1 MSKTVVVTG
10 SHGFLGR
17 HAALEMKNRG
27 YYVIGIGRGKWSEEE
42 YIEYGHD
49 IWIEDDITLQSL
61 KDINRSVDVI
71 VHCAGSAS
79 VKFSI
84 ENPLEDF
91 EMTVDTT
98 LHVLEY
104 MRLYQPDAILIYP
117 SSVAVYGNVNALPFK
132 EDFQLNPVSPYGNHK
147 LIVEQLCR
155 SYEQSYKLKI
165 GIIRFFSIYGE
176 GLRKQLIWDACRKF
190 HEQNKEAV
198 FYGTGNET
206 RDWIHVKD
214 AARLIGIFSER
225 VNGLYIIN
233 GGSGEGVSVRDV
245 VRLIRDNF
253 GYKTDIVFNSL
264 VRSGDPEHY
273 LADITKAIKM
283 DWQPEI
289 NFKNGIKSYV
299 QWFKRII

>member
-17 HAALEMKNRG
+17 HAALELKNRG

-42 YIEYGHD
+42 YIGYGHD

-165 GIIRFFSIYGE
+165 GIIRFFSIY
-176 GLRKQLIWDACRKF
+176 
-190 HEQNKEAV
+190 
-198 FYGTGNET
+198 
-206 RDWIHVKD
+206 
-214 AARLIGIFSER
+214 
-225 VNGLYIIN
+225 
-233 GGSGEGVSVRDV
+233 
-245 VRLIRDNF
+245 
-253 GYKTDIVFNSL
+253 
-264 VRSGDPEHY
+264 
-273 LADITKAIKM
+273 
-283 DWQPEI
+283 
-289 NFKNGIKSYV
+289 
-299 QWFKRII
+299 